1 MMARRTDSQVPNL
14 LAPEPDKSIQNHELD
29 NDESDEG
36 EEDQSNEECQEGF
49 PAIPSSTALSDTSIS
64 IPRGGSVSY
73 MSRKDY
79 Q

>member
-36 EEDQSNEECQEGF
+36 EEDQSNEDCQEGF
-49 PAIPSSTALSDTSIS
+49 PASGLSAAISDTSIS
-64 IPRGGSVSY
+64 IPRGGSVSH